1 MDPGTQVSGLSSSLV
16 TRKLHWKKPTK
27 HSTPKETALI
37 WSPRPPRRSSHLQG
51 SPIPASSLQ
60 DVMTQLV
67 GVSPT
72 VTFRKRRLSTVQD
85 SEGSSGLLGSNS
97 DHSAA
102 REEQPVST
110 LTKQQQ
116 KTEALRTVS
125 WPRNPGLPGI
135 PETVR
140 RRRRD
145 PREREAVMQRV
156 RQWEV
161 RLLQE
166 IEAAVQ
172 HELTIEEAEGMPR
185 TETVGVATQEPDAS
199 D

>member
-1 MDPGTQVSGLSSSLV
+1 
-16 TRKLHWKKPTK
+16 
-27 HSTPKETALI
+27 
-37 WSPRPPRRSSHLQG
+37 
-51 SPIPASSLQ
+51 LQ

-116 KTEALRTVS
+116 KTEALRTAS

-145 PREREAVMQRV
+145 PREREAVVGLVLPLAVPQELQVQVPVDNEEGTWCLAVGHSAPTFTAHASLAPGIGPTQTMLCVRSSWSSGLFGTHCYLVLRWLYAQR
-156 RQWEV
+156 
-161 RLLQE
+161 
-166 IEAAVQ
+166 
-172 HELTIEEAEGMPR
+172 GCC
-185 TETVGVATQEPDAS
+185 G
-199 D
+199 